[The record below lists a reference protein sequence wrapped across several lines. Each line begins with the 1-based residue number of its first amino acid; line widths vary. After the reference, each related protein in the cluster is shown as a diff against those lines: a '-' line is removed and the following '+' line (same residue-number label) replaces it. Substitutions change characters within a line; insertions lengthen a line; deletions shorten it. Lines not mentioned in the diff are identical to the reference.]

1 MNTLISLHNRASRG
15 LTTLAPALLPT
26 LARLI
31 FAAVLTGYF
40 WASAKTKIGTSLLTP
55 SDGAYGQIFPRAF
68 EAVGFDSSQLS
79 LWHTLVTLAGTTAE
93 FALPA
98 LIALGLFTR
107 LAALG
112 MAGFVTLQSLTDIF
126 GHKVDPATIGRWF
139 DSAPDALILDQR
151 ALWMLTLAILV
162 ALGAGPFSL
171 DRILRKWQP
180 IAD

>member
-15 LTTLAPALLPT
+15 LTTLAPVLLPT
-26 LARLI
+26 FARLT

-40 WASAKTKIGTSLLTP
+40 WASAKTKIGPDLFTP

-126 GHKVDPATIGRWF
+126 GHKVDPTTIGRM
-139 DSAPDALILDQR
+139 SPRRHTRIG
-151 ALWMLTLAILV
+151 V
-162 ALGAGPFSL
+162 AT
-171 DRILRKWQP
+171 RRRKQHRLR
-180 IAD
+180 